1 MGGYHNASK
10 GVPLLVS
17 DSYALLLTGFTTLS
31 VAYTLYGLRRNFIS
45 FTGKRIWQQELQ
57 EAVLFDWRHNEWLMI
72 TTFVIAYSSATD
84 VR

>member
-10 GVPLLVS
+10 GVPLLVP
-17 DSYALLLTGFTTLS
+17 DSYALLLTASTTLS
-31 VAYTLYGLRRNFIS
+31 VAYTLYGLRRNFVS